1 MSDPTLS
8 FDSEVR
14 ALYLRFTDR
23 PGARSVDLSETVYID
38 VDDRGEPVGFEILE
52 AHGSLLDVLQTNSGD
67 APLAGLPAK
76 AS

>member
-23 PGARSVDLSETVYID
+23 PVTRSVELSETAYID
-38 VDDRGEPVGFEILE
+38 VYDRGEPVGLEILE
-52 AHGSLLDVLQTNSGD
+52 AR
-67 APLAGLPAK
+67 
-76 AS
+76 